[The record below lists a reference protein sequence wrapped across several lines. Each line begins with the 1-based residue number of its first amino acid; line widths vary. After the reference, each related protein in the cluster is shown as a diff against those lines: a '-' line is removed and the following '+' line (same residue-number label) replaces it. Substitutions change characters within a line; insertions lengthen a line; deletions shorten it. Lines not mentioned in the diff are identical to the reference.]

1 MALLKA
7 RRRLVTFRVTD
18 EEYERL
24 RVICSAKAFRS
35 VSEFARDAVLH
46 RIELSSRPAMSLGD
60 DLATLGMHLGE
71 LNDALKELSGR
82 ISRVLGGKSRGKD
95 SALED

>member
-7 RRRLVTFRVTD
+7 RRRLVTFRLTD
-18 EEYERL
+18 EEYENL
-24 RVICSAKAFRS
+24 QVVCAEKAFRS
-35 VSEFARDAVLH
+35 ISEFARDAVLQ
-46 RIELSSRPAMSLGD
+46 RMEISNRPAMSLGE

-95 SALED
+95 SGY